1 MQPPPPSPRGYYVNV
16 SVMGLRAYVEDKAL
30 IKALVPYGDIKGEVI
45 RLKYKADHDLA
56 GLENGNRLVRMILN
70 KPSIHYSLKIG
81 DEWCRIIN
89 NNQQPICRECTQLGH
104 SRRKCPTVTCNL
116 CKQVGHMSM
125 DCPQRFTFP
134 PSPPPVLSQKLLPTR
149 HLSPLLKWNTI

>member
-1 MQPPPPSPRGYYVNV
+1 MEQPWEHDYYVNV
-16 SVMGLRAYVEDKAL
+16 SVMGLRAYVEVKAL
-30 IKALVPYGDIKGEVI
+30 IKALVPYGDNKGEVI

-81 DEWCRIIN
+81 DEWCRIIH
-89 NNQQPICRECTQLGH
+89 NNQQRICRECTQLGH

-116 CKQVGHMSM
+116 CEQVGHMSM
-125 DCPQRFTFP
+125 DCPQ
-134 PSPPPVLSQKLLPTR
+134 
-149 HLSPLLKWNTI
+149 